1 MCLQR
6 KYFKPPKIEVSPQ
19 FLKNIKKIERKGNNK
34 ERKVTYLLFTLYLIW
49 TGGGLLAFFDD
60 GPTTF
65 RNKINRII
73 NYLLLIDVWKIF

>member
-34 ERKVTYLLFTLYLIW
+34 ERKVTYLLFTLYLI
-49 TGGGLLAFFDD
+49 
-60 GPTTF
+60 
-65 RNKINRII
+65 
-73 NYLLLIDVWKIF
+73 